1 MATKMSNQVEGDRR
15 LLQFHSY
22 EDYLD
27 SFVTPTDL
35 KYLRSTVAARAIAE
49 LGYRSSGE
57 TLSRELFHKR
67 LKAVK
72 ESLYPSRKPYQL
84 CSVNLHFDDD
94 LLKELALRERPNR
107 VGLLA
112 TIIFLRDFTRIG
124 HEISCYIDFAERLKT
139 ENWLPIFEGRH
150 RIWPRPTDLG
160 YYHWKTGKNNCNST
174 GNYKAIIDP
183 VKGLLFQNRHDRKV
197 VCVDPNLPT
206 PGTNSTR
213 IIVKSTTYEQVVLYD
228 HVVRRKC

>member
-15 LLQFHSY
+15 LLRFHSY

-160 YYHWKTGKNNCNST
+160 YYHWKTGKNNCNSS
-174 GNYKAIIDP
+174 GNYKVSYVFCRCHQVNGI
-183 VKGLLFQNRHDRKV
+183 NSRHK
-197 VCVDPNLPT
+197 
-206 PGTNSTR
+206 
-213 IIVKSTTYEQVVLYD
+213 
-228 HVVRRKC
+228 